1 MDFRNTILEVK
12 TLTFK
17 EMLMLDSMYE
27 AQKLVEKTKLALD
40 KIGAIL
46 KYKKVQKLETKRKLM
61 IIGAHNE
68 KIPSKSRRYFKAF

>member
-1 MDFRNTILEVK
+1 M
-12 TLTFK
+12 
-17 EMLMLDSMYE
+17 
-27 AQKLVEKTKLALD
+27 
-40 KIGAIL
+40 